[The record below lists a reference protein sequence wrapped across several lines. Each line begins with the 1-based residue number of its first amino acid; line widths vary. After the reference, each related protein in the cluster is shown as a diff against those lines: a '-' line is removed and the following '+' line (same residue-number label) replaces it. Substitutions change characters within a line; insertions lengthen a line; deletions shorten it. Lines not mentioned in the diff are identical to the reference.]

1 MLNSTSYI
9 EIDGLTVF
17 FHSEIDRL
25 NGCYVETVLSI
36 VTSRIQNEMES
47 QNWSLNVIMMTT
59 RYDQKLNT
67 SYLMVARLFS
77 LHLLENV
84 LKNVRFL
91 ESCTGWE
98 NWNNDAESGRRD
110 VNKRCQGFLL
120 FCLLSS
126 WGL

>member
-47 QNWSLNVIMMTT
+47 QN
-59 RYDQKLNT
+59 
-67 SYLMVARLFS
+67 
-77 LHLLENV
+77 
-84 LKNVRFL
+84 
-91 ESCTGWE
+91 
-98 NWNNDAESGRRD
+98 
-110 VNKRCQGFLL
+110 
-120 FCLLSS
+120 
-126 WGL
+126 